1 MKIGGGG
8 VAGEEMKRLDN
19 SILNDSLSL
28 NVMPAAN
35 VFTLKYQQDCG
46 IPDTPSASAPQCIQ
60 VHSSLKSPPPLIIVC
75 LEMPLCPQT
84 QVAWSEKRTFLQF
97 CWKMQQS
104 PLFPK
109 IVCALITASCYQ
121 IQRSNYLLPCY
132 TYAHVTLPHML
143 RLTFRHGKG
152 WHGSHVYFRQAY
164 VLECL
169 RHTSLLPMS

>member
-75 LEMPLCPQT
+75 LEIP
-84 QVAWSEKRTFLQF
+84 E
-97 CWKMQQS
+97 
-104 PLFPK
+104 
-109 IVCALITASCYQ
+109 
-121 IQRSNYLLPCY
+121 
-132 TYAHVTLPHML
+132 
-143 RLTFRHGKG
+143 
-152 WHGSHVYFRQAY
+152 
-164 VLECL
+164 
-169 RHTSLLPMS
+169 